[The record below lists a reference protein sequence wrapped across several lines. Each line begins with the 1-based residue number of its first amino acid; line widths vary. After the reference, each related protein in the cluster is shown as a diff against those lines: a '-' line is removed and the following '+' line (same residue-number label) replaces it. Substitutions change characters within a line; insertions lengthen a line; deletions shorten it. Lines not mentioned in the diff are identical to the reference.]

1 MAMNRFLVVCVP
13 LLVMLWMVFIT
24 VKVVH
29 PPIDDAKLSQ
39 IVTRYSASI
48 DRLFNSRQTLVGKQS
63 RISIAVD
70 PKVNDKSTI
79 AIYRDE
85 VSWNPDTKVCSSK
98 ETFRKATLKSASGNI
113 PINVNESPD
122 GISDTV
128 SEDGFFERD
137 LEKPLYKCLD
147 EDKDLVFLDIG
158 ANVGVFSLSVA
169 KKGHKVVAVEVLPGN
184 AARLCRS
191 INESGF
197 GDRVT
202 LIHNGLSDK
211 RTLMEIVHKE
221 GVEGGVYI
229 QESLN
234 PEKNTFFSIY
244 LDDLLEVL
252 NLKRVVMKIDVERH
266 EAKILE
272 KADEFFR
279 KVDVTCVMME
289 WERHPRN
296 PDAYQMMVFMARHH
310 MLAFDPQDTSKS
322 LDAYTF
328 AKWPRNVLWRKVR
341 DYGPW
346 TD

>member
-1 MAMNRFLVVCVP
+1 MARNRLFVVCVP
-13 LLVMLWMVFIT
+13 LVVLWLVFIS
-24 VKVVH
+24 VCVLH
-29 PPIDDAKLSQ
+29 PLIDESKLSQ
-39 IVTRYSASI
+39 IVTRYSSYTDI
-48 DRLFNSRQTLVGKQS
+48 LSNSRRTLVDSQS

-70 PKVNDKSTI
+70 PKVKDKSTI

-85 VSWNPDTKVCSSK
+85 VSWKPHNKVCSSK
-98 ETFRKATLKSASGNI
+98 ETFRKATLKSALGNI
-113 PINVNESPD
+113 PVNINESPD
-122 GISDTV
+122 GISDRIV
-128 SEDGFFERD
+128 KDGFFERE

-169 KKGHKVVAVEVLPGN
+169 KKGHKVIAVEVLPGN

-191 INESGF
+191 IKEAGF
-197 GDRVT
+197 EDRVT

-211 RTLMEIVHKE
+211 RTLMEIVHYK

-229 QESLN
+229 RESLN
-234 PEKNTFFSIY
+234 ATKNTMYSIF

-252 NLKRVVMKIDVERH
+252 DLKRVVMKIDVERH

-272 KADEFFR
+272 KADEFFK

-310 MLAFDPQDTSKS
+310 MLGFDPQDFSKS
-322 LDAYTF
+322 LDAFTF
-328 AKWPRNVLWRKVR
+328 AKWPRNVMWRKVR

-346 TD
+346 TN